1 MSFLS
6 LGQTTKKPL
15 LPFSPNNDRAF
26 IVSESTPPSSSSL
39 VSLLSSSMPKRKGG
53 RTASTRKGKRGKAT
67 VRLVKG
73 RLAIRVAGFPG
84 FQRLAPSQLVRYIPL
99 GKLKQAAKR
108 VLGASGIRKR
118 TIRRKKKSGT
128 GRRRRRRQGRRR
140 R

>member
-26 IVSESTPPSSSSL
+26 IVSESTPPSSSL
-39 VSLLSSSMPKRKGG
+39 VSLSSSSMPKRKGG
-53 RTASTRKGKRGKAT
+53 RTASTRKGKRGKTT

-128 GRRRRRRQGRRR
+128 GRRRRRQGRRR

>member
-26 IVSESTPPSSSSL
+26 IVSESTPPSSLL
-39 VSLLSSSMPKRKGG
+39 VSLSSMPKRKGG
-53 RTASTRKGKRGKAT
+53 RTASTRKGKRGKTT

-108 VLGASGIRKR
+108 VLGASGVRKK
-118 TIRRKKKSGT
+118 TVRRKKKSGT
-128 GRRRRRRQGRRR
+128 GRRRRRQGRRR

>member
-15 LPFSPNNDRAF
+15 LPFLPNNDRAF

-39 VSLLSSSMPKRKGG
+39 VSSSSMPKRKGG

-128 GRRRRRRQGRRR
+128 GRRRRRQGRRR

>member
-26 IVSESTPPSSSSL
+26 IVSESTPPSSSL
-39 VSLLSSSMPKRKGG
+39 VSLSSSSMPKRKGG

-128 GRRRRRRQGRRR
+128 GRRRRRQGRRR